1 MSRRRQSLSGLRL
14 SKKPNANVSWPKPLG
29 AAIGVSDLE
38 GEDAM
43 VKKPV
48 DNVTLSAEE
57 GEALIARVH
66 LSNLAQAD
74 ARVVEQII
82 RLYFWVA
89 FALQEAKLSIK
100 RLRNVFFGSSRK
112 PKTPPE
118 SAVSAPASDGLG
130 EDAAGGAVVPVAEP
144 SSGFEAAGG
153 AAGPAALESEASPK
167 PRGGHRLGT
176 GRLGADAYAGAERVE
191 CHHEALAVG
200 QRCPVCGQGTLYE
213 LPPGSEIRID
223 GHALLSAIRYELQKL
238 RCSACGQI
246 FTASLPA
253 AVGEDKYSPRARA
266 VLAIGRY
273 YLGLPFYRLQ
283 SYQAMLGV
291 PVADATQWD
300 QIEKVG
306 DCSYVVFA
314 YLETL
319 AAQGELIYQDDT
331 SVRIL
336 TLLKEN
342 QERQARAEAM
352 GFSRSKE
359 RTGMF
364 TTALVVKVGER
375 LLCLYY
381 SGRSHAGENL
391 AALLEQR
398 EAEQGKP
405 LVMSDALSRNEVD
418 ETTVIRCHC
427 LAHGRRQFSDLED
440 VFPGECR
447 VVLDVLK
454 QVFDHDEQAREE
466 RMSSQARL
474 VYHRQYSG
482 PLMEGLKQW
491 LEQQFAERL
500 VEPNSSLGKAM
511 TYMQSY
517 WETLTRFLQVEGAP
531 LDNNV
536 VERALKLFIRQ
547 RHNSLFYKNEHS
559 AYIASVLTSLMATCI
574 YAGVNVLDYLVALQ
588 EHRAEVFADPS
599 AWLPWTYQA
608 RLAPP

>member
-1 MSRRRQSLSGLRL
+1 MSRRRQSLSGFRL
-14 SKKPNANVSWPKPLG
+14 SKKPNANVRWPKPLG
-29 AAIGVSDLE
+29 AAIGVSELDV
-38 GEDAM
+38 EDAI
-43 VKKPV
+43 VQKPV
-48 DNVTLSAEE
+48 DNVTLRAEE

-82 RLYFWVA
+82 RLYCWVA
-89 FALQEAKLSIK
+89 FALQEATRRVK
-100 RLRNVFFGSSRK
+100 RLRNVFFGSGRK

-118 SAVSAPASDGLG
+118 SAASVPSSNGLG
-130 EDAAGGAVVPVAEP
+130 EDATGGDGVSVAEASP
-144 SSGFEAAGG
+144 GFEAAGG
-153 AAGPAALESEASPK
+153 AADPTASESEALPP

-213 LPPGSEIRID
+213 LPPGSAMRID
-223 GHALLSAIRYELQKL
+223 GHALLSAIRYALQKL

-246 FTASLPA
+246 FTASLPTEA
-253 AVGEDKYSPRARA
+253 GEDKYSPRARA

-306 DCSYVVFA
+306 DWSYVVFA
-314 YLETL
+314 SLETL
-319 AAQGELIYQDDT
+319 AAQGELISQDDT

-342 QERQARAEAM
+342 QERQVRAEAM
-352 GFSRSKE
+352 GFSRSQE
-359 RTGMF
+359 RTGMC

-375 LLCLYY
+375 ILCLYY

-398 EAEQGKP
+398 KADHGTP
-405 LVMSDALSRNEVD
+405 LVMSDALSRNAVD

-440 VFPGECR
+440 VFPVECR

-454 QVFDHDEQAREE
+454 HVFDHDEQAREE

-474 VYHRQYSG
+474 AYHRQ
-482 PLMEGLKQW
+482 
-491 LEQQFAERL
+491 
-500 VEPNSSLGKAM
+500 
-511 TYMQSY
+511 
-517 WETLTRFLQVEGAP
+517 
-531 LDNNV
+531 
-536 VERALKLFIRQ
+536 
-547 RHNSLFYKNEHS
+547 
-559 AYIASVLTSLMATCI
+559 
-574 YAGVNVLDYLVALQ
+574 
-588 EHRAEVFADPS
+588 
-599 AWLPWTYQA
+599 
-608 RLAPP
+608 